1 MTETAE
7 SNKKVQIRFDPFTNP
22 GPLAEEEAAW
32 LNEQFQGLN
41 ITAGQ
46 VRAVISSHARFQ
58 KSESRVV
65 NRSAE
70 LQARMGDRE
79 ARQARY
85 QERMR
90 MAAEKREERAKAAI
104 EREAAKAI
112 AASEKAAK
120 AAEKAAAAK
129 DSNGD
134 LADAIAAA
142 SPPKRVRKPRPKA
155 KVAATAQDAF

>member
-1 MTETAE
+1 MTETIE
-7 SNKKVQIRFDPFTNP
+7 SKKKAPIRFDPFTNP
-22 GPLAEEEAAW
+22 GQLAEEEAAW
-32 LNEQFQGLN
+32 LNAEFPGLN

-46 VRAVISSHARFQ
+46 VRAVISNHAKFQ

-70 LQARMGDRE
+70 LQSRVSERE

-85 QERMR
+85 QERIR
-90 MAAEKREERAKAAI
+90 MAAEKREERAKAAV